1 MEKKFKLSRK
11 KKVMIITALLAIVL
25 IIAGIVIFKK
35 SKVEM
40 SVASSELAK
49 AMTYVE
55 VKEGEEAVE
64 GTDNVKFD
72 AFFLRDLDG
81 DGYAES
87 LRGTC
92 REIGKE
98 DTLYMELN
106 VQTAG
111 YLKDAKIAVNSDN
124 FYLQTSLP
132 KDQELKDNYIGN
144 NIKKLEF
151 NTLSNG
157 TQKLITGIVC
167 SGDYSYSS
175 SRASAIGNN
184 INNYSKE
191 NSVILTG
198 TYVAEDGTETEV
210 TKQVNFTIDWYG
222 TVRAKINTYNLAGD
236 IEKAINEEDKT
247 VTLNFSVNTEETEG
261 ELILKTNHV
270 EGELP
275 EVNGYAP
282 LEVTCTNSNLG
293 FDYNEET
300 RLFTINRVAEVE
312 EDGRKIHI

>member
-144 NIKKLEF
+144 NIKE
-151 NTLSNG
+151 
-157 TQKLITGIVC
+157 
-167 SGDYSYSS
+167 
-175 SRASAIGNN
+175 
-184 INNYSKE
+184 
-191 NSVILTG
+191 
-198 TYVAEDGTETEV
+198 
-210 TKQVNFTIDWYG
+210 
-222 TVRAKINTYNLAGD
+222 
-236 IEKAINEEDKT
+236 IEHKN
-247 VTLNFSVNTEETEG
+247 
-261 ELILKTNHV
+261 
-270 EGELP
+270 
-275 EVNGYAP
+275 
-282 LEVTCTNSNLG
+282 
-293 FDYNEET
+293 
-300 RLFTINRVAEVE
+300 
-312 EDGRKIHI
+312 